1 MNFAKKVL
9 VTGCLFTMLTTPM
22 VSLANPAQTSPRE
35 GVPVVSV
42 TASRYSNVAI
52 SKVSNYV
59 NVRSAANTSSEIVG
73 KIYNN
78 CAAAILATVDGEGG
92 KWYKIQ
98 SGTVTGYIKAQ
109 YFVTGSQAEKIAKEI
124 GTTYITVNATT
135 LRLREAPSTDSRTL
149 TLLSEEAEYIEI
161 GEEGDFLK
169 IEVDASLS
177 GYVHK
182 DYVTERVEFA
192 SAVSLEEEAAQAAEA
207 ERLRKEA
214 EDAIAKMNQLKAEA
228 EGQTATPADQTSQG
242 TDAELAG
249 QTSGGD
255 AETTAPAVQIA
266 PGEAAPNALVDTSA
280 PAPATGESVNGVPVT
295 REPIGMIVT
304 NPNGDA
310 GDNVTTTAPA
320 VTQNPATQPETAVPK
335 ENTAA
340 STQTAGPGT
349 ISTTG
354 PMGNGGSTAGPGA
367 GTVQTAGPGAT
378 VSAAGPGSVSTN
390 GPGGA
395 QITQAPTSADLTSA
409 TRTAIVAYAKQF
421 LGNPYVY
428 GGTSLTNGADCSGF
442 TMRIYEH
449 FGIDTG
455 RSSRDQAAKGKEI
468 ALSELQPGDLIFY
481 ASGDYINHVALYIG
495 GGQIIHA
502 SNSKTGI
509 ITSTAYYRTPY
520 KAVTFLN

>member
-9 VTGCLFTMLTTPM
+9 VAGCFLTMLSTPL
-22 VSLANPAQTSPRE
+22 VSFATPAQTSPRE
-35 GVPVVSV
+35 GVPVVTV
-42 TASRYSNVAI
+42 TASKYSNVAI

-59 NVRSAANTSSEIVG
+59 NVRSEANTSSAIVG
-73 KIYNN
+73 KMYNN
-78 CAAAILATVDGEGG
+78 CAATILATVDGEGG

-109 YFVTGSQAEKIAKEI
+109 YFVTGSAAEKIAKEI
-124 GTTYITVNATT
+124 GTVYITVNATT
-135 LRLREAPSTDSRTL
+135 LRLREEPNTNSRTL

-161 GEEGDFLK
+161 GEEGDFVK

-182 DYVTERVEFA
+182 DYIKERVEFA
-192 SAVSLEEEAAQAAEA
+192 SAVSLEEERLQAEEA
-207 ERLRKEA
+207 ERIRKEA
-214 EDAIAKMNQLKAEA
+214 EEAIAKLNQLKAETESSTA
-228 EGQTATPADQTSQG
+228 EVPAT
-242 TDAELAG
+242 
-249 QTSGGD
+249 
-255 AETTAPAVQIA
+255 
-266 PGEAAPNALVDTSA
+266 EAA
-280 PAPATGESVNGVPVT
+280 PAPAETTTPNTSVDQAAPEAAESVNGVPVT
-295 REPIGMIVT
+295 REPIGVIVS

-310 GDNVTTTAPA
+310 GDNITTTAPEVKA
-320 VTQNPATQPETAVPK
+320 PTTPPTTSQPANNQPTGE
-335 ENTAA
+335 
-340 STQTAGPGT
+340 GT
-349 ISTTG
+349 IST
-354 PMGNGGSTAGPGA
+354 
-367 GTVQTAGPGAT
+367 V
-378 VSAAGPGSVSTN
+378 

-395 QITQAPTSADLTSA
+395 MASGNTGGPGSTTVILPGSSSQKPQGPGSSQSAASGSAVTSA

-449 FGIDTG
+449 FGISTG

-468 ALSELQPGDLIFY
+468 AISDVQPGDLIFY